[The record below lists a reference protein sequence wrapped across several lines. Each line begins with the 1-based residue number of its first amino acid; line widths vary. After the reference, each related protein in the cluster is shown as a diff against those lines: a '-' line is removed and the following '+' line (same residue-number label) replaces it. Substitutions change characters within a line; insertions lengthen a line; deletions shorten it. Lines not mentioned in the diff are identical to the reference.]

1 MGASASVRTGSL
13 PAAGSVDH
21 AVPMP
26 VDEEISSWERD
37 LRRQSQIPLRAWP
50 AHDAAVEDG
59 IREWE
64 SSLKGEQQAEL
75 EQVTFSK
82 ASPTP
87 TPPTPGAAL
96 LKVSLATRAP
106 TPAAG

>member
-1 MGASASVRTGSL
+1 MGAGASVPHLL
-13 PAAGSVDH
+13 PAPAAAGAAD
-21 AVPMP
+21 APMAY
-26 VDEEISSWERD
+26 DEEINSWERD